1 MGPNR
6 IVSLRG
12 SGATEAIS
20 YFHSDH
26 LGSSNVI
33 TNQAGNLISN
43 CEYLPYGEFST
54 KTGANV
60 THYYFTGKELDDETG
75 LMFYGARYYDPQI
88 GRFIQPDTIV
98 PHPYNPQSLNR
109 YSYCYNNPINLTD
122 PTGHWPKWKNIWQ
135 TVVSVITGVVSILCP
150 VLAPVMWAVN
160 MAISAYTAVQTGS
173 ILGFA
178 GGIVGGAVFGA
189 LGKSLSLGLA
199 GMMSAEF
206 SKTFIGGAL
215 IGAVEFGMGGF
226 GAGFGASVASG
237 RSLSDSMRAG
247 AIGAAMGAVTGA
259 VIEGSYRAGWQ
270 NKLHGDSNKE
280 FADAQAKTADQA
292 MKQQQPKVLPEDAV
306 GAANDYIGIISK
318 SKVVSNSL
326 TVAESVVSPTGVS
339 EMVGRIV
346 GSIGGF
352 GIGAAAG
359 AGGGPGGSV
368 VLGIFGAHVGAN
380 SLGNFGKQFDYPGAG
395 NLNDNEWEGYTG
407 QR

>member
-12 SGATEAIS
+12 SGAAEVTS
-20 YFHSDH
+20 YYHSDH
-26 LGSSNVI
+26 LGSSNVT
-33 TNQAGNLISN
+33 TNKAGNLVSN
-43 CEYLPYGEFST
+43 SEYLPYGEFST
-54 KTGANV
+54 NDGTRPTN
-60 THYYFTGKELDDETG
+60 YCFTGKELDDETG
-75 LMFYGARYYDPQI
+75 LYFYGARYYDPQI

-150 VLAPVMWAVN
+150 VLAPVMWVVN

-259 VIEGSYRAGWQ
+259 IIEGSYRAGWQ
-270 NKLHGDSNKE
+270 NKLHGASNDE
-280 FADAQAKTADQA
+280 IAVAQSKNNVRV
-292 MKQQQPKVLPEDAV
+292 MKGQ
-306 GAANDYIGIISK
+306 IGIHGGIEIRGTGEYDGRWGFNPDSESSEY
-318 SKVVSNSL
+318 SKV
-326 TVAESVVSPTGVS
+326 
-339 EMVGRIV
+339 
-346 GSIGGF
+346 
-352 GIGAAAG
+352 GI
-359 AGGGPGGSV
+359 
-368 VLGIFGAHVGAN
+368 IFGKDVP
-380 SLGNFGKQFDYPGAG
+380 GKIYSNNTGEKPYWFTTTVSTDRNYARNVYNAIQADMSSTNQVY
-395 NLNDNEWEGYTG
+395 NLYTDDCY
-407 QR
+407 QWRNAIFIEAKYK